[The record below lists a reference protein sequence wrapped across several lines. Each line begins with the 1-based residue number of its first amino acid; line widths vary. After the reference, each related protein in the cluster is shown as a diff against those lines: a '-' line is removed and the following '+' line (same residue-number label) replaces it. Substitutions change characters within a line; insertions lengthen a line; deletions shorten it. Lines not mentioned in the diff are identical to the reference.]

1 MESPI
6 LIDVW
11 TLDPSKRVELA
22 QRIADGV
29 RNVVVHRPGFVSA
42 ELYESTSGDAMMV
55 TIRMQTIKQ
64 RQELMDSP
72 EARRLLRE
80 LKAIAS
86 SHARLFRLVEKFG
99 ESPE

>member
-11 TLDPSKRVELA
+11 TLDPSRRVELA
-22 QRIADGV
+22 KRITDGV
-29 RNVVVHRPGFVSA
+29 RGVVARRPGFVSA
-42 ELYESTSGDAMMV
+42 ELYESTTGDAMMV

-72 EARRLLRE
+72 EARKLLRD
-80 LKAIAS
+80 LKAVAT
-86 SHARLFRLVEKFG
+86 SHARLFRLLESFG
-99 ESPE
+99 ATPE

>member
-11 TLDPSKRVELA
+11 TLDPSHRVELA
-22 QRIADGV
+22 RQITDGV
-29 RNVVVHRPGFVSA
+29 RDVVAQRPGFVSA
-42 ELYESTSGDAMMV
+42 ELYESTTGDAMMV

-72 EARRLLRE
+72 EARKLLRE
-80 LKAIAS
+80 LKVLAT
-86 SHARLFRLVEKFG
+86 SHARLFRLVESFG
-99 ESPE
+99 ETPE